1 MSVSAV
7 TRKIKDFFDLISD
20 SVFALRCG
28 MSFRFV
34 LANLIMRDELRQ
46 SVAFARIDVKLA
58 LKYYDISPD
67 FSKKKLKQAYEG
79 LSDLFE

>member
-1 MSVSAV
+1 MIK
-7 TRKIKDFFDLISD
+7 KIREFFGLISD
-20 SVFALRCG
+20 SVFALQSG

-46 SVAFARIDVKLA
+46 AVAFARIDVEIA
-58 LKYYDISPD
+58 MKYYDIAHD
-67 FSKKKLKQAYEG
+67 LSKKKLKQAFDG